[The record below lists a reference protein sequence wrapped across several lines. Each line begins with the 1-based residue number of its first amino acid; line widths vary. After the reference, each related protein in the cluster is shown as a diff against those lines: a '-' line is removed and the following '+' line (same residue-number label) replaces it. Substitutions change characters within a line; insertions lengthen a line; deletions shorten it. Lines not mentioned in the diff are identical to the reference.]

1 MENNLLYV
9 ITLMLKDEINKLEKI
24 EQIDTF
30 LENTKCG
37 FILEQLQK
45 MPDIQIY
52 FKKVILKIIENIER
66 NCSSREISF
75 DVSEREKELI
85 KIKEIENKKGKT
97 SNKNLEEI
105 ISKLV
110 NRNVIDQS
118 INYNKD
124 ENNKKSKDRKLI
136 FAKKYIPDIITQD
149 FENLSE
155 NAKNEGKKK
164 FRRLFQYIYK

>member
-1 MENNLLYV
+1 MNKTLDEFKINKVFITHFLKGLWNCPEVMYQILINSTNEEVKTNLAPFIVNDFYCNYLSGNYMENNLLYV

-85 KIKEIENKKGKT
+85 KIKEIENKKEK
-97 SNKNLEEI
+97 
-105 ISKLV
+105 
-110 NRNVIDQS
+110 RVIK
-118 INYNKD
+118 I
-124 ENNKKSKDRKLI
+124 
-136 FAKKYIPDIITQD
+136 
-149 FENLSE
+149 
-155 NAKNEGKKK
+155 
-164 FRRLFQYIYK
+164 